1 MTYIAVVAHENNRV
15 TKYQPFDTE
24 VEALTHVAKYGGFV
38 AEEPSEGGV
47 TDWLVDPVAETLTFS
62 PVPPSREEVNAEADR
77 RSKSGFMF
85 GGKHYQFDDLAK
97 SRITG
102 AAALAHQALT
112 IGGKQA
118 TDTKWHN
125 AGGADDPEFTWI
137 ASDNSLNVMD
147 AQTVLAFGQTA
158 AAWESAHVFAAK
170 ALKDQ
175 DPIPADFATTEAY
188 WP

>member
-1 MTYIAVVAHENNRV
+1 MTKHYVDNEGN
-15 TKYQPFDTE
+15 Y
-24 VEALTHVAKYGGFV
+24 LGGFDGEGV
-38 AEEPSEGGV
+38 VIPDGAIEVPAPPHGLAKWINEEWVMP
-47 TDWLVDPVAETLTFS
+47 
-62 PVPPSREEVNAEADR
+62 PPSRAEVNAEADR
-77 RSKSGFMF
+77 RAKAGFVF

-112 IGGKQA
+112 IGGKA
-118 TDTKWHN
+118 PTDTKWHN
-125 AGGADDPEFTWI
+125 AGGADDPEFLWI

-170 ALKDQ
+170 ALKDM
-175 DPIPADFATTEAY
+175 DPIPANFTDDAY